1 MRGGFRGGF
10 RGGDRGG
17 FRGGFRGGDRGGF
30 RGGFRGGR
38 GFGGRGGGRDF
49 MGPPEC
55 VIVLG
60 EFTHACEGFMV
71 CKATHK
77 DAPLINRPV
86 YNESKGKI
94 GVVDEIFGPIN
105 SFV

>member
-1 MRGGFRGGF
+1 M
-10 RGGDRGG
+10 RGG

-38 GFGGRGGGRDF
+38 GGSRGGFRGGRGGFRGDF
-49 MGPPEC
+49 MGPPES

-60 EFTHACEGFMV
+60 EFTHSCEGFMV
-71 CKATHK
+71 CKSMHK

-86 YNESKGKI
+86 YNETKGKI